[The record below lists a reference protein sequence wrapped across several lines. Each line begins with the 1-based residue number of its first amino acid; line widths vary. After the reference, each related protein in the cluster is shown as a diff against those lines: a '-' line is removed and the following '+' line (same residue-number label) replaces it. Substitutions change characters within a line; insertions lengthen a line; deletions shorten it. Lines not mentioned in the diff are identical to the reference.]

1 MTGLDE
7 LLQQLFPKQQPT
19 FRPTAIEGLLKPQQA
34 EVKPYSPETFT
45 GLLNEQPS
53 VMRQAGLIGA
63 SFAPGAGFSD
73 FAGTFPSAQGGTE
86 PSAAQNLQQG
96 NYLTSALQT
105 LGAFGDAATATG
117 AALGPLGLAAGFGV
131 GSVAKTPRAVQK
143 GVQGLID
150 SAKPKLDELGFF
162 SQVEKSVM
170 DLGQNKGTG
179 QQFLAQLQNTPG
191 VKPEELQ
198 YTGLDTF
205 LANKPTVT
213 KGEIQDYL
221 DTNRV
226 QVQEVQLKN
235 ANPYPYKTTDEFMSA
250 ISTAERQG
258 NWDEVDR
265 LTQAMESQA
274 GVGGGGTTKF
284 HLGAMG
290 NIQTEIPGGTNY
302 REVLLTLPTKQLSE
316 AEARVVLNARP
327 DAKLS
332 DADITY
338 ASNKAAEQYRSS
350 HFDQPN
356 ILAHMRI
363 NDRTIDGKPTMF
375 VEEIQSDWH
384 QAGRKQGY
392 QNQKEQDIISNE
404 IKALGIQKPIENVSI
419 TDLRNA
425 GANEA
430 FINRFDNVMLQPAGG
445 VPDAPFKTSW
455 DELSLKR
462 AIKMASDGG
471 YEQIAF
477 TTGKTQADRY
487 DLSRQVDKIVVPM
500 VNADGTRSVRIDPT
514 DGTTINLTVDK
525 NGVVTG
531 YGSSSSQFSGKGLDE
546 IIGKEIADKVLNV
559 NPNVISG
566 KPVDLGDGSYRVNWG
581 DGTSSAGRYNFETAK
596 QIADNGKSNAATF
609 SGLDLQVGGE
619 GMKGFYDKMLP
630 KKLEKLGKKYGSK
643 PTKTTMQTPDG
654 EVEVWTF
661 NLPKEMR
668 DTVKEQ
674 GQPLFQIGA
683 GAAGLGTAGLL
694 ATEEE
699 QF

>member
-34 EVKPYSPETFT
+34 EVKPYSPKTFT
-45 GLLNEQPS
+45 GLLNDQPS
-53 VMRQAGLIGA
+53 VMRQAGLISA

-73 FAGTFPSAQGGTE
+73 FAGTYPSAQGGTE

-105 LGAFGDAATATG
+105 LGAFGDAATVTG
-117 AALGPLGLAAGFGV
+117 AALGPLGLVPMGV
-131 GSVAKTPRAVQK
+131 GSIAKVPRAVQK

-221 DTNRV
+221 DTNKV
-226 QVQEVQLKN
+226 QVQEVQLRN
-235 ANPYPYKTTDEFMSA
+235 TNPYPYKTTDEFMSA

-258 NWDEVDR
+258 NWDEADR
-265 LTQAMESQA
+265 LTQAMETQA
-274 GVGGGGTTKF
+274 GVGGGRTTKY
-284 HLGAMG
+284 HLGAIK

-302 REVLLTLPTKQLSE
+302 REVLLTLPNKQLSE

-338 ASNKAAEQYRSS
+338 ASNLVGHKSAEKYRSS

-392 QNQKEQDIISNE
+392 GTTYYQPDEITPVPLDRARAEYGVDNADLFWHFDVPGNVLQIPKSRFGTQD
-404 IKALGIQKPIENVSI
+404 
-419 TDLRNA
+419 
-425 GANEA
+425 EA
-430 FINRFDNVMLQPAGG
+430 FDYVRTKIKSEG

-487 DLSRQVDKIVVPM
+487 ALSRSVDSIDVRGFGDNRRIVQ
-500 VNADGTRSVRIDPT
+500 
-514 DGTTINLTVDK
+514 IN
-525 NGVVTG
+525 
-531 YGSSSSQFSGKGLDE
+531 
-546 IIGKEIADKVLNV
+546 GKEGRPFQLQV
-559 NPNVISG
+559 NN
-566 KPVDLGDGSYRVNWG
+566 DGIVE
-581 DGTSSAGRYNFETAK
+581 TSMYAK
-596 QIADNGKSNAATF
+596 QFEGKALNEIVGKDIAKQLMDATDNKSF
-609 SGLDLQVGGE
+609 SGLDLDVGGE